1 MVNHVNVCLEFINL
15 TSNIV
20 NMYKLIRK
28 KYTYLFIIKA
38 TLCLSHEMVYVEIK
52 MSQMHGLAQLVVGM
66 WGGDIINYC

>member
-1 MVNHVNVCLEFINL
+1 
-15 TSNIV
+15 
-20 NMYKLIRK
+20 MYKLIRK

-66 WGGDIINYC
+66 WGGDIMNYC